1 MSWVSRIWMFF
12 VNNSLLS
19 YILYIMYI
27 YIYIHHIS
35 ILTVHLPFDTLKQ
48 YCSSLSIRTPAV
60 DTSVT
65 STRGARP
72 SAARAMDALESTSEA
87 MTPCQPKCWENPVHQ
102 AIPLPC
108 PVEQDD
114 PVSSSPGEPGEK
126 SPLFKPKVLVCSRW
140 KQPLAESNTPWW
152 LFGRHQVR
160 VPDLYRPKGECPIQ
174 PAEADVF
181 CCPTQ
186 QRPTWVCSSCSPCH
200 GRLALCHCKKM
211 KPPFIILSRFQSQ
224 RKFLRSSASY
234 LPRLTHFRK
243 FLIALSKVWQP
254 QSLGVGESTKLAFC
268 TKLDRFVFK
277 KQVHTF
283 KSLRPGCESCTLKNG
298 ENAFK
303 KTCTKLIIFSIIQ
316 PFLSQKLLGQGSEF
330 FP

>member
-1 MSWVSRIWMFF
+1 MQRIKEKRDDGHLPPWVGFQEF
-12 VNNSLLS
+12 GCSLS
-19 YILYIMYI
+19 TIPYCHIFYILCI

-140 KQPLAESNTPWW
+140 NNPWQNQTRLDGCLDATKSEFQIFIGLKANAPSNQLKRMCFVAQPSS
-152 LFGRHQVR
+152 
-160 VPDLYRPKGECPIQ
+160 VPPGYVPHARPVMVDSLSVI
-174 PAEADVF
+174 A
-181 CCPTQ
+181 
-186 QRPTWVCSSCSPCH
+186 
-200 GRLALCHCKKM
+200 KKM

-283 KSLRPGCESCTLKNG
+283 KSLRPGCESCTQDWKMV
-298 ENAFK
+298 
-303 KTCTKLIIFSIIQ
+303 KTPCSRKHVPSW
-316 PFLSQKLLGQGSEF
+316 
-330 FP
+330 

>member
-1 MSWVSRIWMFF
+1 MQRIKEKRDDGHLPPWVGFQEF
-12 VNNSLLS
+12 GCSLS
-19 YILYIMYI
+19 TIPYCHVFYILCI

-200 GRLALCHCKKM
+200 GQLALCHCKKNEA
-211 KPPFIILSRFQSQ
+211 PLHHTVQVP
-224 RKFLRSSASY
+224 
-234 LPRLTHFRK
+234 
-243 FLIALSKVWQP
+243 IAKKVP
-254 QSLGVGESTKLAFC
+254 A
-268 TKLDRFVFK
+268 
-277 KQVHTF
+277 
-283 KSLRPGCESCTLKNG
+283 
-298 ENAFK
+298 
-303 KTCTKLIIFSIIQ
+303 IFS
-316 PFLSQKLLGQGSEF
+316 KLFTAPDAFS
-330 FP
+330 